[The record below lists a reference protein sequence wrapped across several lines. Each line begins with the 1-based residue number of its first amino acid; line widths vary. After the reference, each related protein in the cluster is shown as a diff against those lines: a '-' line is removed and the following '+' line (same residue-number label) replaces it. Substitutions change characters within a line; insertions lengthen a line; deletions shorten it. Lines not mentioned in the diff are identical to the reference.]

1 MRKTDL
7 EVTKEFIETGKLHG
21 TLIEAITWAIAA
33 GITGSAGTVQEA
45 LAQAAFEWY
54 K

>member
-1 MRKTDL
+1 MRKTDF
-7 EVTKEFIETGKLHG
+7 EAAADFVETGKLHG
-21 TLIEAITWAIAA
+21 TLIEAITWAIEA

-45 LAQAAFEWY
+45 LNQAALEWY